1 MTLNDLQA
9 YMRTYLAEH
18 GGDDHLLRSLLLSD
32 FVQFIRRRQHAE
44 TRNAGSQD
52 HAALPRVDTRGAR
65 RIVFGLLQ
73 NEQPKKARTAKKPSS
88 KKATAAT
95 AEVADSNDNS

>member
-52 HAALPRVDTRGAR
+52 HAALPRVDTRGAAHSLR
-65 RIVFGLLQ
+65 AV
-73 NEQPKKARTAKKPSS
+73 AKR
-88 KKATAAT
+88 AAEESPYRQE
-95 AEVADSNDNS
+95 AVIEESDGCDCRSCRQQ

>member
-1 MTLNDLQA
+1 MVATITYYDHYYYQTLFNSSEGDNMPKREMPEA
-9 YMRTYLAEH
+9 KIMRLYQELTPE
-18 GGDDHLLRSLLLSD
+18 G
-32 FVQFIRRRQHAE
+32 
-44 TRNAGSQD
+44 
-52 HAALPRVDTRGAR
+52 R

>member
-1 MTLNDLQA
+1 MISNCCVNYFCRNSLNGLEGDNMPKREMPEA
-9 YMRTYLAEH
+9 KIMRLYQELTPE
-18 GGDDHLLRSLLLSD
+18 G
-32 FVQFIRRRQHAE
+32 
-44 TRNAGSQD
+44 
-52 HAALPRVDTRGAR
+52 R